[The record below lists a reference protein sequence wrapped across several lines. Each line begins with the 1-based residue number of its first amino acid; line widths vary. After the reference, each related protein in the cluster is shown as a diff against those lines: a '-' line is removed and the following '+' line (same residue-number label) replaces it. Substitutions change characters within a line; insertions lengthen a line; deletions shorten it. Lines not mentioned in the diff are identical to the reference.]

1 MDGGWLTSGDW
12 LPLGVLLG
20 IVLLLILYIRRCSK
34 LGSEAGDELS
44 QRSSDSLFG
53 GFADDIILRANLGL
67 TPDWTR
73 YLEEAERKHDAA
85 AESMRNLATAA
96 LATGVGGTMAMLL
109 LHFGFAAPE
118 SAADPIPDLF
128 SAMTQALLASASG
141 VAANIVILLWQL
153 PRATKRFAVE
163 RKGFRKSLER
173 KAQDHTPKSPGTA
186 DSRHEPFKAERMHAA
201 VEDLGSSVAELVDV
215 SRSLPSSAKSLAPRM
230 ERLAG
235 TIAGLQAS
243 SSAEAGALRDQLE
256 SFPDELGRTLRSSR
270 DGWSAEMD
278 ALQRHLGDI
287 LADAVDQLRTSVDA
301 GRSEAKELRSQL
313 GSFPERLNKALAD
326 SRDDWRKDLE
336 ELQGQLRETI
346 EAHGANLHEIAES
359 LETWRDGFAKAEE
372 QRASNNEEER
382 RAHKRFMR
390 DSNSIVTD
398 ILTATRDLPGAFA
411 GQVERSADRLGREF
425 GREAGTHLTD
435 FREVVK
441 RRNDALLAAWEQHV
455 RRMLAEMGH
464 LVHQGLEPT
473 VAGLQN
479 IAGEV
484 RDTVQALASESQTL
498 NDNLEGAARALAD
511 STAHLAA
518 AHETTRDGIRNAE
531 ATYKKINDKIL
542 RVVERLERAE
552 RSRGT
557 RLRKLR
563 RWVRGIFPGNRA
575 NARPGLR
582 SRGEVE
588 DWTHKD
594 TEE

>member
-1 MDGGWLTSGDW
+1 MDRDWLMSGDW
-12 LPLGVLLG
+12 WPPGVLLG
-20 IVLLLILYIRRCSK
+20 IVVLLFLYVRRCHRI
-34 LGSEAGDELS
+34 GSETGDELS

-53 GFADDIILRANLGL
+53 GFADDITLRADLGL

-118 SAADPIPDLF
+118 SATDPIPDLF

-141 VAANIVILLWQL
+141 VAANLVILLWQL

-163 RKGFRKSLER
+163 RKSFRKSLES
-173 KAQDHTPKSPGTA
+173 KAQDHTPKSTGSA
-186 DSRHEPFKAERMHAA
+186 DSRHEPFKPERMHAA
-201 VEDLGSSVAELVDV
+201 VEDLGSSVEELIDV
-215 SRSLPSSAKSLAPRM
+215 SRSLPGSAESLAPRM
-230 ERLAG
+230 EQLAEAIG
-235 TIAGLQAS
+235 GLQAS
-243 SSAEAGALRDQLE
+243 FSTEAGALRDQLE
-256 SFPDELGRTLRSSR
+256 SFPDELDRTLRSSR
-270 DGWSAEMD
+270 DGWNAEMD
-278 ALQRHLGDI
+278 ALRRHLRDV

-301 GRSEAKELRSQL
+301 GRSEAKELRNQL
-313 GSFPERLNKALAD
+313 ESFPKQLKQTLAD
-326 SRDDWRKDLE
+326 CRSDWRGDLE
-336 ELQGQLRETI
+336 KLQGQLQETI
-346 EAHGANLHEIAES
+346 EAHGTNLQKIAES
-359 LETWRDGFAKAEE
+359 LETWRDDFAKGEE
-372 QRASNNEEER
+372 QRARHNEEER
-382 RAHKRFMR
+382 RAHKSAMR
-390 DSNSIVTD
+390 DFNSIVTD

-411 GQVERSADRLGREF
+411 GEVERSADRLGREF

-435 FREVVK
+435 FRQVVK
-441 RRNDALLAAWEQHV
+441 RRNDALLSAWEQHV

-511 STAHLAA
+511 SAAHLAA

-531 ATYKKINDKIL
+531 ATYEKIHDKIL

-552 RSRGT
+552 RSRGA

-563 RWVRGIFPGNRA
+563 RWVRGILPGNRA
-575 NARPGLR
+575 KARARLR
-582 SRGEVE
+582 SRGEIE
-588 DWTHKD
+588 DWSHKD
-594 TEE
+594 MEE